1 MVCVAPSAARAK
13 SVSRSFRQVRKNP
26 RPAANSQPELPEA
39 KTVPDDR
46 EGCAGDQLSL

>member
-1 MVCVAPSAARAK
+1 MARVTPSAARAI
-13 SVSRSFRQVRKNP
+13 SVSLSFRRVRKNP